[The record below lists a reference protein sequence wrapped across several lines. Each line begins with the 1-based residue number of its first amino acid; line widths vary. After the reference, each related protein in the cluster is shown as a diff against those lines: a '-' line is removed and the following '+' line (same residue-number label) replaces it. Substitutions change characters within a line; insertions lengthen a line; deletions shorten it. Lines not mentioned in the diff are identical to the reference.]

1 LSRIID
7 GQQSAYE
14 RWELPV
20 VEGRGAVNS
29 LRPMTADKLEEI
41 HKQAYQ
47 EGFDLGH
54 KEGLDAAQKEIAAQ
68 MQRLNQILR
77 ALAEPLQAADQQVEQ
92 ELIALA
98 MAVARQIIRR
108 ELQTDPEQVVA
119 VVREAMAELPSS
131 ARNIRIYLHPDDAAL
146 VHDAFNTE
154 EAETAPWKI
163 VEEMALTRGGCR
175 IESDTS
181 MVEASLEKR
190 LNSIL
195 TELMGGSRATDE
207 DA

>member
-1 LSRIID
+1 MSRLID

-20 VEGRGAVNS
+20 VEGRDAFNS
-29 LRPMTADKLEEI
+29 LRPMTADKLEAI
-41 HKQAYQ
+41 HKQAHQ

-54 KEGLDAAQKEIAAQ
+54 KEGLDAAKNEIAAQ
-68 MQRLNQILR
+68 MQRLNQIMR

-108 ELQTDPEQVVA
+108 ELQTEPEQVVT

-131 ARNIRIYLHPDDAAL
+131 ARNIRIFLHPDDAAM
-146 VHDAFNTE
+146 VRDAFNTE

-163 VEEMALTRGGCR
+163 IEEMALSRGGCR
-175 IESDTS
+175 VESDTS

-190 LNSIL
+190 LDTIL
-195 TELMGGSRATDE
+195 AELMGGSGATDG

>member
-1 LSRIID
+1 MSRLID

-20 VEGRGAVNS
+20 VEGRDAFNS
-29 LRPMTADKLEEI
+29 LRPMTAEKLEAIE
-41 HKQAYQ
+41 KQAHQ
-47 EGFDLGH
+47 EGFDQGH
-54 KEGLDAAQKEIAAQ
+54 KEGLEAAQKEIAAQ
-68 MQRLNQILR
+68 TQRLNQIIR

-92 ELIALA
+92 ELISLA

-108 ELQTDPEQVVA
+108 ELQTEPEQIVA

-131 ARNIRIYLHPDDAAL
+131 ARNIRIFLHPDDAVLVREAL
-146 VHDAFNTE
+146 NTE

-163 VEEMALTRGGCR
+163 VEELALTRGGCR
-175 IESDTS
+175 VESDTS
-181 MVEASLEKR
+181 TVEASLEKR
-190 LNSIL
+190 LNTIL
-195 TELMGGSRATDE
+195 AELMGGSRVTDG

>member
-1 LSRIID
+1 MSRVID

-14 RWELPV
+14 RWELPA
-20 VEGRGAVNS
+20 VEGRDAFDS
-29 LRPMTADKLEEI
+29 LQPITAEKLEAIE
-41 HKQAYQ
+41 KQAHQ
-47 EGFDLGH
+47 EGFEQGH
-54 KEGLDAAQKEIAAQ
+54 KEGLEAAQKEIAAQ
-68 MQRLNQILR
+68 LQRLNQIMR

-131 ARNIRIYLHPDDAAL
+131 ARNIRIFLHPDDATLVRSAL
-146 VHDAFNTE
+146 NTE

-163 VEEMALTRGGCR
+163 VEEMALSRGGCR
-175 IESDTS
+175 VESDTS

-190 LNSIL
+190 LNTIL
-195 TELMGGSRATDE
+195 AELMGGSRATDG

>member
-1 LSRIID
+1 MSRLID

-20 VEGRGAVNS
+20 VEGRSSSGS
-29 LRPMTADKLEEI
+29 LQPMTAEKLEKIE
-41 HKQAYQ
+41 KQAHK
-47 EGFDLGH
+47 EGFEQGH

-68 MQRLNQILR
+68 MQRLSQIMR
-77 ALAEPLQAADQQVEQ
+77 ALAEPLQAADQQVEE
-92 ELIALA
+92 ELIQLA

-131 ARNIRIYLHPDDAAL
+131 ARNIRIFLHPDDAAL
-146 VHDAFNTE
+146 VRDAFNTE

-163 VEEMALTRGGCR
+163 VEEMALSRGGCR
-175 IESDTS
+175 IESDNS

-190 LNSIL
+190 LNTIL
-195 TELMGGSRATDE
+195 TELMGGSRATDG